1 MWNVPTTGSPR
12 QINKFL
18 GVVGFAAAT
27 VALANFAA
35 AEVTPRFEGSAAIEI
50 QNDWNYNSDD
60 LGNQHNQLFTKIE
73 PEARFHFTPA
83 LTLTAHAVIEPVR
96 DPDPREDRFFE
107 DQGAFIE
114 DLFLHYQAGMFAFRG
129 GKFTPGFGL
138 AWDIAPGIYGT
149 DFAEAGYEFAE
160 RIGVLTSATFG
171 ADRRRG
177 THVLSAHAFF
187 LDTSVLG
194 QSIGRGRG
202 ATDRDAGGV
211 SNTENLTSYAITLDG
226 ENVAAVQGLSYR
238 LAYIRQAPGVTEQ
251 SDEKGFAAGIAY
263 QVDLGAG
270 ISLSPFVEYVH
281 FDDAEGVSN
290 QNRDFLTLAGALDWK
305 AWNLSVSYTS
315 RDTKMDGSED
325 VEDFQFQTSVEYR
338 FAFGLAVSLGW
349 YIGNEGGIETSRVG
363 ALLGYSLDF

>member
-1 MWNVPTTGSPR
+1 MP
-12 QINKFL
+12 
-18 GVVGFAAAT
+18 A
-27 VALANFAA
+27 
-35 AEVTPRFEGSAAIEI
+35 GSAIP
-50 QNDWNYNSDD
+50 
-60 LGNQHNQLFTKIE
+60 KIS
-73 PEARFHFTPA
+73 PH
-83 LTLTAHAVIEPVR
+83 
-96 DPDPREDRFFE
+96 
-107 DQGAFIE
+107 
-114 DLFLHYQAGMFAFRG
+114 
-129 GKFTPGFGL
+129 
-138 AWDIAPGIYGT
+138 
-149 DFAEAGYEFAE
+149 
-160 RIGVLTSATFG
+160 
-171 ADRRRG
+171 
-177 THVLSAHAFF
+177 
-187 LDTSVLG
+187 
-194 QSIGRGRG
+194 
-202 ATDRDAGGV
+202 
-211 SNTENLTSYAITLDG
+211 YAITLDG